1 MKRILQSIL
10 TLILMLSVATVSA
23 QVNSKLDAMFR
34 DLRSQGQDCDIK
46 YSNNSRDIGLKVAYH
61 AFFRLYNEADSAT
74 LTTAEIQRRNSLKD
88 TYNRLWSTMEEL
100 SHNALKC
107 NKWEYHQDGNDT
119 IEWTLLLKDTG
130 KDLDDVFFYNTSRY
144 IMNVSQALEYAS
156 FQYINFPQTYPGPAV
171 KGAGMMGYT
180 CVIDSTIH
188 ATEPFD
194 RATFMA
200 SLQPVFASD
209 SIKSFEVYYKH
220 DPSVKSNNDK
230 IRWIGEKGIMSGET
244 RGIVYEIND
253 ETLAHLTLKKL
264 QEAILNYVCQYRN
277 EFIMWDYSTFP
288 LGISSNSMFSSEIR
302 LPSAGKPY
310 TTINCCQHYDRQT
323 ETNKYFFIVS
333 ETTGGRFL
341 PCNFYEVKSATD
353 E

>member
-1 MKRILQSIL
+1 MKPILHSIL
-10 TLILMLSVATVSA
+10 TLMLMLSVATVSA
-23 QVNSKLDAMFR
+23 QVNSKLDSMFR
-34 DLRSQGQDCDIK
+34 NLRLQGQDCDIM

-61 AFFRLYNEADSAT
+61 AFFPLYNEADSAT

-88 TYNRLWSTMEEL
+88 TYNRFWNTMEEL

-156 FQYINFPQTYPGPAV
+156 FQYSNFPQTNPGQAV
-171 KGAGMMGYT
+171 KGAGFMGYT

-194 RATFMA
+194 LATFMA
-200 SLQPVFASD
+200 YLQPAFVSEG
-209 SIKSFEVYYKH
+209 IKSFEVHYKH
-220 DPSVKSNNDK
+220 DPSAKPNNDE
-230 IRWIGEKGIMSGET
+230 IRWIGENGRMSGET

-253 ETLAHLTLKKL
+253 KALAHLTLKKL
-264 QEAILNYVCQYRN
+264 QEAILTYVCQYRN
-277 EFIMWDYSTFP
+277 EFKMWDYSTFP

-302 LPSAGKPY
+302 LPTAGKPY

-323 ETNKYFFIVS
+323 DTNKYYFVVS
-333 ETTGGRFL
+333 ETIGSKFI
-341 PCNFYEVKSATD
+341 PSNFYEVRSATD